1 METILD
7 WGVGIVLWFQMSSPS
22 LDLPFKIITFMG
34 NEGFFILILPFIYWC
49 VDRRTGVRLSIL
61 FLLSAYINSAAKV
74 FASQPRPFQYDARVK
89 QIVSAGGGGLPSGHT
104 QGALVFWGYLASCF
118 KRPLLWVIAGLLV
131 ILIPLSRLYL
141 GVHFPTDLLGGYLIG
156 AILLLL
162 YLWLEPRVETWLVK
176 KGIIWQICAALVVPS
191 LMIFFCPGE
200 GKYGIGSAAT
210 LMGMGIGFI
219 FERLSVGF
227 ECPRFWRKRIL
238 CFVLGMGVLLLL
250 RLGLYACLSGLE
262 PEPFFRFVR
271 YSLMGLWCGFGAPWT
286 FLKLG
291 MIDKK
296 QGATGGRGFF

>member
-7 WGVGIVLWFQMSSPS
+7 RGLGIVLWLQKSSPS

-34 NEGFFILILPFIYWC
+34 NEGFFILVLPFIYWC

-61 FLLSAYINSAAKV
+61 FLFSAYVNSATKV
-74 FASQPRPFQYDARVK
+74 FAGQPRPFEYDNRVK

-104 QGALVFWGYLASCF
+104 QGTLVFWGYLALRF
-118 KRPLLWVIAGLLV
+118 KKPLLWVIAGVLI

-141 GVHFPTDLLGGYLIG
+141 GVHFPTDLLGGYFIG

-162 YLWLEPRVETWLVK
+162 YLRFEPRVETWFVR
-176 KGIIWQICAALVVPS
+176 KGIIWQICAALVMPS

-210 LMGMGIGFI
+210 LMGMGMGFI
-219 FERLSVGF
+219 FERLWVGF
-227 ECPRFWRKRIL
+227 ECHGLWRKRIL
-238 CFVLGMGVLLLL
+238 CFLLGMGVLLLL
-250 RLGLYACLSGLE
+250 RLGLHAFLSGLE

-296 QGATGGRGFF
+296 QEATEGRGFP